1 MLTKIMK
8 DTKDL
13 FLQKNIDSVDE
24 QDLMSF
30 VKKSRSV
37 NQNRFNTDWYNLQNN
52 IEQRQIIHN
61 LKKYKN
67 I

>member
-1 MLTKIMK
+1 MKIMK

-13 FLQKNIDSVDE
+13 FMQKNIDSVDE

-37 NQNRFNTDWYNLQNN
+37 SQNRFNTDWYNLQNN
-52 IEQRQIIHN
+52 IE
-61 LKKYKN
+61 
-67 I
+67 

>member
-37 NQNRFNTDWYNLQNN
+37 NQNRFNTDWYYLQNN

>member
-1 MLTKIMK
+1 MLMKIMQ

-30 VKKSRSV
+30 VKKSRSI

-61 LKKYKN
+61 FKKYKN